1 MRSVV
6 VNAFG
11 GPDELTLAEVIEPTA
26 GADQVLVKVS
36 VSGLNFID
44 VYQRSGI
51 YPLQLPFAA
60 GVEGVGTVVAVG
72 DGVADIAI
80 GQRVGWLSG
89 GQGSFSDLVAVN
101 ADRAILIA
109 DELDDVTAVA
119 LLMQGVTAHY
129 LATDTFRIKPG
140 HVALVHA
147 AAGGVGLLLT
157 QIVTHLGG
165 TVIATA
171 STEAKREAACAA
183 GAAHALP
190 YQGFSAAARELTHGA
205 GVDVV
210 YDGVGAATADG
221 SLAALK
227 VRGTM
232 VFFGNASG
240 PVPPLDIL
248 RLSTGGSL
256 YLTRP
261 TVGHYTRTS
270 AELRAR
276 AADIFRWV
284 QEGVLRV
291 TPPTH
296 YAREDVVAAFR
307 ALESRK
313 TTGKVVLVH

>member
-6 VNAFG
+6 VNAYG
-11 GPDELTLAEVIEPTA
+11 GADELTLAETVEPTFA
-26 GADQVLVKVS
+26 PGQVLVRVS

-44 VYQRSGI
+44 AYQRSGI
-51 YPLQLPFAA
+51 YPMPLPFAA
-60 GVEGVGTVVAVG
+60 GVEGVGVVVAVG
-72 DGVADIAI
+72 DAVSDITI
-80 GQRVGWLSG
+80 GDRVGWLSG

-101 ADRAILIA
+101 ADSAVPIA

-140 HVALVHA
+140 EVALVHA

-157 QIVTHLGG
+157 QIIRHLGG

-171 STEAKREAACAA
+171 STEAKRDAARVA
-183 GAAHALP
+183 GAAHTVP
-190 YQGFSAAARELTHGA
+190 YEGFATAARDLTRGA

-221 SLAALK
+221 SLASLK

-248 RLSTGGSL
+248 RLSRGGSL

-276 AADIFRWV
+276 TADVFEWV
-284 QEGVLRV
+284 RDGALRV
-291 TPPTH
+291 TPPTR
-296 YAREDVVAAFR
+296 YAREDVVTAFR
-307 ALESRK
+307 ALESRQ